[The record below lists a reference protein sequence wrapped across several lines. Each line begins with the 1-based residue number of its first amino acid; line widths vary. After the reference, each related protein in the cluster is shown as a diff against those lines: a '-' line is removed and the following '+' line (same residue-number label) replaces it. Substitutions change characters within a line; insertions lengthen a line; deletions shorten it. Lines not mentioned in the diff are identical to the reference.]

1 MARKGREVVMELAL
15 DNRRKAALA
24 GAAGL
29 LLFAASRQAVVTARR
44 SLGRT
49 QAMIG
54 GAAGAMDALSESRG
68 FAPGVAFEQAAPAP
82 IAAGKA
88 DMKNGVERRMIRE
101 GSLTIEVAGRGEARG
116 RALEA
121 ARRLGADV
129 LADESSE
136 DGDGGAASMTFAI
149 GSDKLPQLIEALSPL
164 GRVLAREISAQD
176 VTEEWVDLDSR
187 LANAKA
193 VRARLEELL
202 RFKTTKLADVVLVER
217 ELERV
222 GSELEQMEG
231 RKKYLAARTERAR
244 LCVRFQQPPK
254 IVSSTV
260 SIAASLRDG
269 FASAFS
275 VFAATALALLQL
287 AGFALGLALW
297 TVPISVVGWKAW
309 KRWGPAPKA

>member
-1 MARKGREVVMELAL
+1 MELAL

-29 LLFAASRQAVVTARR
+29 ILFAASRRAVVSARQA
-44 SLGRT
+44 LGQR
-49 QAMIG
+49 QGFIS
-54 GAAGAMDALSESRG
+54 GAAGGAGALSESRG
-68 FAPGVAFEQAAPAP
+68 FAPGVALEAPAP
-82 IAAGKA
+82 MAADKA
-88 DMKNGVERRMIRE
+88 DMKAGVERKMIRE
-101 GSLTIEVAGRGEARG
+101 GSLTIEVSGRAEARG

-129 LADESSE
+129 LADEAAE
-136 DGDGGAASMTFAI
+136 DDDGGAASMTFAVD
-149 GSDKLPQLIEALSPL
+149 SNKLPQLIEALSPL
-164 GRVLAREISAQD
+164 GRVIARETSAQD
-176 VTEEWVDLDSR
+176 VTEEWVDLDAR
-187 LANAKA
+187 LTNARA
-193 VRARLEELL
+193 VRARLNTLL

-244 LCVRFQQPPK
+244 LCVHFQQPPK
-254 IVSSTV
+254 IVSSTS

-297 TVPISVVGWKAW
+297 TVPVSVLGWKAW
-309 KRWGPAPKA
+309 KRWGPAKP